1 MAWDLLPSATQKED
15 IKMPWK
21 KIRRLLYRL
30 LPSCS
35 TSWHEKR
42 RKGYQAQWGGGEVI
56 ECQAEQDRIFWEKVL
71 DKKTGGT
78 FWELD
83 AGDGSTGSHGV
94 FLEDRAGWRGV
105 LWEPRA
111 RPARRAGEIRR
122 SPVLDSSATFPESLV
137 AKNPSP
143 DLVILRNSER
153 LPGLQKVLQELKIH
167 PKWLVIQCPRP
178 SVAVP
183 QAMKRAGYRLIWA
196 FHDDEYYQRRLA

>member
-1 MAWDLLPSATQKED
+1 MDIKRARHLFYQFLPSWSD
-15 IKMPWK
+15 
-21 KIRRLLYRL
+21 RL
-30 LPSCS
+30 
-35 TSWHEKR
+35 HAKH
-42 RKGYQAQWGGGEVI
+42 RKGLQSKWGGEEVL
-56 ECQAEQDRIFWEKVL
+56 ECQEEQSRIFWERL
-71 DKKTGGT
+71 LQKKAGGA
-78 FWELD
+78 FWEVE

-94 FLEDRAGWRGV
+94 FLEDQAGWRGV